1 MIPPPVTISSARDT
15 GLRGFGGGDSG
26 RRRGGGGTSS
36 VVRPAATVA
45 IHPGGG
51 ALSAAEGGRE
61 TNPTLTHTR
70 NSRGGERKRLG
81 RRRRRR
87 SLLSALSTGSSAAAA
102 EEETSSPERGG
113 VSPFLPSSF
122 LSLSLS
128 FRGPSSA
135 THSPVW
141 KGRRG
146 GGGGG
151 GGTHSGSPRKSVSF
165 LHLALGLF
173 WRRRRRPRSEG
184 GQGGFWAVSSAF
196 PQTYSFFLHSY
207 A

>member
-1 MIPPPVTISSARDT
+1 M
-15 GLRGFGGGDSG
+15 
-26 RRRGGGGTSS
+26 
-36 VVRPAATVA
+36 RPAATVA
-45 IHPGGG
+45 IHPG
-51 ALSAAEGGRE
+51 ALSRPRRGDERQ
-61 TNPTLTHTR
+61 TQHSLTR
-70 NSRGGERKRLG
+70 AIRGGGEKEAWTATETKATVPSLRTLFSTQAAARP

-87 SLLSALSTGSSAAAA
+87 RRQREVVCPLS
-102 EEETSSPERGG
+102 
-113 VSPFLPSSF
+113 FLPPF
-122 LSLSLS
+122 SLS

-151 GGTHSGSPRKSVSF
+151 GGGTHSGSPRKSVSF
-165 LHLALGLF
+165 LHLALGRF
-173 WRRRRRPRSEG
+173 WRRRRRPRSKA

-196 PQTYSFFLHSY
+196 PLIYSTLLFLHSY